1 MQSASTAVTLQK
13 TPLNGVHR
21 AAGARMVDFG
31 GWDMPVEYSGIISEH
46 MAVRTAV
53 GLFDVSHMGEIEI
66 RGPRAL
72 ELVEHL
78 TPNAVSKLQDGQA
91 QYSALLYPNGTF
103 VDDILVHRM
112 AADHY
117 FLCVNASNQ
126 EKDYQWIVDQNK
138 IGAEVEFASEKY
150 VQLAI
155 QGPRAL
161 ATLAK
166 LTHVDLAAIRY
177 YWFTRGEVLGVPAII
192 ARTGYTGEDG
202 FEIYIPPQEGERL
215 WNAIFD
221 AGMEFGILFC
231 GLGARNTLRLEAA
244 MSLYGHEIDDTTTPY
259 EAGLG
264 WIVKLQKGGFIGR
277 DALVA
282 QKEKGVPRR
291 LAGFE
296 MRGRGIA
303 RDGYRVFVDGSDA
316 GRVTSGSPAPFL
328 QKNIGL
334 CMLPSTKG
342 ELGSSIEI
350 EVRSRLVEAEIV
362 ATPFYSRKK

>member
-1 MQSASTAVTLQK
+1 
-13 TPLNGVHR
+13 
-21 AAGARMVDFG
+21 MVDFG

-46 MAVRTAV
+46 MAVRTSV

-112 AADHY
+112 SADHY

-166 LTHVDLAAIRY
+166 LTDVDLAAVRY

-231 GLGARNTLRLEAA
+231 GPDRRGCTIWFTKWWITPSMRLSPGTV
-244 MSLYGHEIDDTTTPY
+244 MKSTSL
-259 EAGLG
+259 
-264 WIVKLQKGGFIGR
+264 F
-277 DALVA
+277 
-282 QKEKGVPRR
+282 
-291 LAGFE
+291 
-296 MRGRGIA
+296 
-303 RDGYRVFVDGSDA
+303 
-316 GRVTSGSPAPFL
+316 TST
-328 QKNIGL
+328 I
-334 CMLPSTKG
+334 
-342 ELGSSIEI
+342 
-350 EVRSRLVEAEIV
+350 RSRLSITV
-362 ATPFYSRKK
+362 AAFRRICTPRKENRQPRLS